1 MKVYTGPDS
10 CQQRQVNTVG
20 WVERS
25 DTHLVRV
32 NAPDGYRYA
41 PPILQSVFRINEIMC
56 RALLYLGQP
65 VLLDH
70 LLYQPDSALV
80 RQSYMPKM
88 LHMLNLAGFG
98 LRAWD
103 PHTHA
108 PDAPFSYGSSSLPV
122 FDRNLKNLAEKV
134 RATCVLGHVRG
145 VAYST
150 NVDISLQ
157 NVHPF
162 QFPGVPLTMAHNG
175 DLARMAEMKPL
186 LATQINPTFLPHIRG
201 TTDSEWIYAL
211 IVSALPDP
219 FRHPTREQLLAAIDS
234 ALATIRAARAQL
246 GIALSSSV
254 NLFMTDGT
262 QLAAVRYCFDFGC
275 YATDDPAKVHEA
287 NLNFLS
293 LWYTL
298 GRDYGLHE
306 GLDGE
311 EWQMTGGAENA
322 DSIIVASEP
331 LTKDTS
337 TWVEVPEY
345 SALHAELIGGTPRV
359 TVRYLD

>member
-1 MKVYTGPDS
+1 
-10 CQQRQVNTVG
+10 
-20 WVERS
+20 
-25 DTHLVRV
+25 
-32 NAPDGYRYA
+32 
-41 PPILQSVFRINEIMC
+41 MC

-70 LLYQPDSALV
+70 LLFQPDSALIK
-80 RQSYMPKM
+80 QSYMPKM

-103 PHTHA
+103 RDSHA
-108 PDAPFSYGSSSLPV
+108 PDQPFTYGSPSLPI

-134 RATCVLGHVRG
+134 RASAVLAHVRG

-150 NVDISLQ
+150 TVDISLQ

-162 QFPGVPLTMAHNG
+162 QFPGVPLTLAHNG
-175 DLARMAEMKPL
+175 DLNRMAEMKRH
-186 LATQINPTFLPHIRG
+186 LAAHVRPEFLKEIKG

-211 IVSALPDP
+211 IVSNLPDP
-219 FRHPTREQLLAAIDS
+219 FRKSSRDELMGAVPK
-234 ALATIRAARAQL
+234 ALDIIRNVRKEL

-262 QLAAVRYCFDFGC
+262 QLCAVRYCFDFGC
-275 YATDDPAKVHEA
+275 YNTEHPSKVHEA

-298 GRDYGLHE
+298 GRDYGLNDE
-306 GLDGE
+306 PDDEDGP
-311 EWQMTGGAENA
+311 EWRMRGGAENA

-331 LTKDTS
+331 LTRDTS

-345 SALHAELIGGTPRV
+345 AMLHAQIINDRPAV
-359 TVRYLD
+359 TIQYLD

>member
-1 MKVYTGPDS
+1 
-10 CQQRQVNTVG
+10 
-20 WVERS
+20 
-25 DTHLVRV
+25 
-32 NAPDGYRYA
+32 
-41 PPILQSVFRINEIMC
+41 MC

-65 VLLDH
+65 VLLDN

-103 PHTHA
+103 PA
-108 PDAPFSYGSSSLPV
+108 SANPAQAFSYYSQSLPV
-122 FDRNLKNLAEKV
+122 FDRNLQNLAQKI
-134 RATCVLGHVRG
+134 RPSCVLGHVRG
-145 VAYST
+145 VAYSSR
-150 NVDISLQ
+150 VEISLQ

-162 QFPGVPLTMAHNG
+162 HFEGLPLVLAHNG
-175 DLARMAEMKPL
+175 DLAQFARMKPL
-186 LATQINPTFLPHIRG
+186 LLAHIKPEYLAQIHG

-211 IVSALPDP
+211 LVSQLTDP
-219 FRHPTREQLLAAIDS
+219 FGKLEETNLFDAIRKTLDI
-234 ALATIRAARAQL
+234 IRDVRARL

-254 NLFMTDGT
+254 NLFVANGS

-275 YATDDPAKVHEA
+275 YRTENPAQVHEA

-298 GRDYGLHE
+298 GRDYALHE
-306 GLDGE
+306 G
-311 EWQMTGGAENA
+311 EWKMTGGAENA

-331 LTKDTS
+331 LTRDTAA
-337 TWVEVPEY
+337 WVELPEY
-345 SALHAELIGGTPRV
+345 GALFAEMRNGRPHLA
-359 TVRYLD
+359 VRLMD

>member
-1 MKVYTGPDS
+1 
-10 CQQRQVNTVG
+10 
-20 WVERS
+20 
-25 DTHLVRV
+25 
-32 NAPDGYRYA
+32 
-41 PPILQSVFRINEIMC
+41 MC

-65 VLLDH
+65 VLLDN

-103 PHTHA
+103 PA
-108 PDAPFSYGSSSLPV
+108 SADPERAFSYYSQSLPV
-122 FDRNLKNLAEKV
+122 FDRNLQNLAQKV
-134 RATCVLGHVRG
+134 RPTCVLAHVRG

-150 NVDISLQ
+150 RVEISLQ

-162 QFPGVPLTMAHNG
+162 HFPGVPLVLAHNG
-175 DLARMAEMKPL
+175 DLADFARMKPL
-186 LATQINPTFLPHIRG
+186 LLAHIRPEFVAQIHG

-211 IVSALPDP
+211 
-219 FRHPTREQLLAAIDS
+219 LLSRISGSLHELTEDSVFAAIQDT
-234 ALATIRAARAQL
+234 LDIIREARARL

-254 NLFMTDGT
+254 NLFIANGT

-275 YATDDPAKVHEA
+275 YRTEDPARVHEA
-287 NLNFLS
+287 NLSFLS

-298 GRDYGLHE
+298 GRDYALHE
-306 GLDGE
+306 G
-311 EWQMTGGAENA
+311 EWRMTGGAENA

-331 LTKDTS
+331 LTRDTS
-337 TWVEVPEY
+337 AWVELPEY
-345 SALHAELIGGTPRV
+345 GALFAEIRDGRPRV
-359 TVRYLD
+359 ATRLLD

>member
-1 MKVYTGPDS
+1 
-10 CQQRQVNTVG
+10 
-20 WVERS
+20 
-25 DTHLVRV
+25 
-32 NAPDGYRYA
+32 
-41 PPILQSVFRINEIMC
+41 MC

-65 VLLDH
+65 VLLDN
-70 LLYQPDSALV
+70 LLYQPDSALI

-103 PHTHA
+103 PASNDPEHA
-108 PDAPFSYGSSSLPV
+108 FSYYSQSLPV
-122 FDRNLKNLAEKV
+122 FDRNLQNLAQKI
-134 RATCVLGHVRG
+134 RPTCVLAHVRG

-150 NVDISLQ
+150 RVEISLQ

-162 QFPGVPLTMAHNG
+162 HFAEVPLVLAHNG
-175 DLARMAEMKPL
+175 DLARFAEMKPL
-186 LATQINPTFLPHIRG
+186 LSLSIKPALLSQIHG

-211 IVSALPDP
+211 LASQFSGALENLEEKPLFDAIQN
-219 FRHPTREQLLAAIDS
+219 TLQIIRE
-234 ALATIRAARAQL
+234 ARARL

-254 NLFMTDGT
+254 NLFIANGR

-275 YATDDPAKVHEA
+275 YRTGEPAKVHEA

-298 GRDYGLHE
+298 GRDYALR
-306 GLDGE
+306 DG

-337 TWVEVPEY
+337 AWVELPEY
-345 SALHAELIGGTPRV
+345 GALFAEMREGRPRLA
-359 TVRYLD
+359 VRLLD